1 MVNTYDDIFVA
12 EWLTFHISR
21 CRNSTTNTPRYRILA
36 SRTQMDLNHHQF
48 VLPIKLCVH
57 PMGWDKISTQ
67 QEEKLCVFL
76 WYHQS
81 QHDVCQPN
89 RKPLSNLF
97 GDTMAYHMYRGYG
110 AVDRIRTYE
119 AISDRFTVCC
129 LYPS

>member
-1 MVNTYDDIFVA
+1 
-12 EWLTFHISR
+12 
-21 CRNSTTNTPRYRILA
+21 
-36 SRTQMDLNHHQF
+36 
-48 VLPIKLCVH
+48 
-57 PMGWDKISTQ
+57 MGWDKISTQ